1 MVITVLRSFSPAKY
15 FVVLAV
21 LIGSAILLTFEACR
35 PKLNSVA
42 DAQRATV
49 SVKAKTGEGSGV
61 VIRRENSRGQP
72 RLFIWTAAHVV
83 DEADDYSV
91 VIRQIIRNEGH
102 KVGTLDFKAKLILRS
117 DASIDLALLWMD
129 APPGYFSGAE
139 FDTGELRIGQ
149 PLYHVGNFF
158 GEVFDDSFSTGV
170 LSQFGAHPGRSWPWG
185 DQFLDQMT
193 TLIVPGS
200 SGGPVF
206 NAENDRLVGIAV
218 GWAGLPGI
226 SFFVPLRTII
236 PFAHQTGFAWAVYGS
251 GCPNDSE
258 LRALAL
264 KYVTKPGP
272 VRDFTVE

>member
-1 MVITVLRSFSPAKY
+1 MVKY
-15 FVVLAV
+15 FVVLSV
-21 LIGSAILLTFEACR
+21 LIPFVVFLTYETVRDRTNPVVSAQ
-35 PKLNSVA
+35 K
-42 DAQRATV
+42 ATV

-61 VIRRENSRGQP
+61 VVQRENKFGRT
-72 RLFIWTAAHVV
+72 RFFVWTAAHVV
-83 DEADDYSV
+83 DDDDDYSV

-117 DASIDLALLWMD
+117 DENIDLALLWLD
-129 APPGYFSGAE
+129 APPGYFGAAE
-139 FDTGELRIGQ
+139 FSTSELRIGH

-158 GEVFDDSFSTGV
+158 GETFDDSFSTGV
-170 LSQFGAHPGRSWPWG
+170 LSQFGAHPGKEWPWG

-206 NAENDRLVGIAV
+206 NAENDKLVGIAV

-226 SFFVPLRTII
+226 SFFVPLRTIL
-236 PFAHQTGFAWAVYGS
+236 PFAHQTGFDWAVYGNW
-251 GCPNDSE
+251 CPTDTE

-264 KYVTKPGP
+264 RYIPKPAV
-272 VRDFTVE
+272 VRDFNLD